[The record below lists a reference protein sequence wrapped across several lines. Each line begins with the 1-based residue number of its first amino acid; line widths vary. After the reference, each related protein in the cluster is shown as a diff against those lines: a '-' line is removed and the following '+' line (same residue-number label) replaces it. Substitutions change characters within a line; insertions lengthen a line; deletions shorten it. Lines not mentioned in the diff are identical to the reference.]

1 MTETPHPVKAAA
13 VVTGG
18 ASGIGRATV
27 EALVQRGVG
36 VVAVDLSLDRFDW
49 VAPTMPV
56 VPLALDVTDESSNL
70 EMAAAAVRHFGRLD
84 TAILNAGM
92 PGGGRIEELDMAVF
106 DQVWNL
112 NVRATALGIRACAP
126 HMRAV
131 GGGSIVTI
139 GSTSGLGG
147 EPRRWA
153 YNTAKAGVI
162 NLSKA
167 AAMDLA
173 LDGIRVNVVCP
184 GPVHTGMTAKYR
196 GQEGYETLRQMIP
209 MQRWGEADEVANA
222 IVFLASPAASFITGA
237 VLSVDGG
244 IAASASQSVPP
255 AGHGERQAPL
265 W

>member
-1 MTETPHPVKAAA
+1 MSGGHGSVKAAA
-13 VVTGG
+13 IVTGG

-27 EALVQRGVG
+27 EQFVERGLG

-49 VAPTMPV
+49 IPTDAPI
-56 VPLALDVTDESSNL
+56 VPLALDVTDEPSNTA
-70 EMAAAAVRHFGRLD
+70 MAAAAVQHFGRLD
-84 TAILNAGM
+84 VAVLNAGM
-92 PGGGRIEELDMAVF
+92 PGGGTIENLDMEVF
-106 DQVWNL
+106 DRVWDL
-112 NVRATALGIRACAP
+112 NVRAVALGIRACAP
-126 HMRAV
+126 AMRSTGA
-131 GGGSIVTI
+131 GSIITI

-153 YNTAKAGVI
+153 YNTSKAAVI
-162 NLSKA
+162 NMSRA

-173 LDGIRVNVVCP
+173 LDRIRVNVVCP
-184 GPVHTGMTAKYR
+184 GPVHTGMTAKFR

-209 MQRWGEADEVANA
+209 LQRWGDADEVANA

-244 IAASASQSVPP
+244 ITASNAQNIPP
-255 AGHGERQAPL
+255 SGNGTRPDLA